1 MSRYVYEPFEIAKDN
16 LKKKSIKEI
25 ETQVKRGFDIS
36 IVTNYF
42 LASETIELELFNKK
56 IDLSDEELRKFKNN
70 KKMLNNLRKQIR
82 NNNKKS
88 NLNNYSL
95 GFVLG
100 GLISLLREFEAN
112 IEKYDDYLE
121 TASKIKELK
130 KDCESEEFL
139 AEIWKKTNESI
150 DEILSY
156 LEMKSYSYFP
166 TLEKIISEIKR
177 SSNNETNSINIIN
190 GIIKE
195 NHDDREGFYLL
206 SNIIQ
211 INPILHKRFEK
222 LCLDRELDI
231 VKMKELLLESLK
243 LYQNLIEDKR
253 VKHLITVF
261 LKNPKYH

>member
-1 MSRYVYEPFEIAKDN
+1 
-16 LKKKSIKEI
+16 
-25 ETQVKRGFDIS
+25 
-36 IVTNYF
+36 
-42 LASETIELELFNKK
+42 
-56 IDLSDEELRKFKNN
+56 
-70 KKMLNNLRKQIR
+70 
-82 NNNKKS
+82 
-88 NLNNYSL
+88 
-95 GFVLG
+95 
-100 GLISLLREFEAN
+100 
-112 IEKYDDYLE
+112 
-121 TASKIKELK
+121 
-130 KDCESEEFL
+130 
-139 AEIWKKTNESI
+139 
-150 DEILSY
+150 
-156 LEMKSYSYFP
+156 MKSYSYFP